1 MNEHDKEREQEHES
15 EEPRAL
21 EDLDV
26 PESEGEDVKGGVA
39 AGDVTGDGPAAL
51 GGDPDQPIV
60 AGTVPRKI
68 PGLHKSGDV
77 ALKRG

>member
-1 MNEHDKEREQEHES
+1 MSDGQ
-15 EEPRAL
+15 RA

-26 PESEGEDVKGGVA
+26 PPGECEAVKGGVA
-39 AGDVTGDGPAAL
+39 VGDVTGDGLAAL

-68 PGLHKSGDV
+68 PGLHKAGDV
-77 ALKRG
+77 TLKRG